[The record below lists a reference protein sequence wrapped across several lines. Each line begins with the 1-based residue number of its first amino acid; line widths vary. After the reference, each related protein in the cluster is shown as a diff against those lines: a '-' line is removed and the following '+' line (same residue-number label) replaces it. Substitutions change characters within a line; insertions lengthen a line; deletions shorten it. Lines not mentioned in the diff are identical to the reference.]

1 MSPNMSPGGMTA
13 ASSPGVPDRPTSSAS
28 PAADSWVTENS
39 EEVAEMAIT
48 FEEARALIAA
58 AEGWDPASWGWDLL
72 VDKKTGRYWR
82 VSDDPPAPNLRP
94 VGCGHRAR

>member
-1 MSPNMSPGGMTA
+1 
-13 ASSPGVPDRPTSSAS
+13 
-28 PAADSWVTENS
+28 
-39 EEVAEMAIT
+39 MAIT

-58 AEGWDPASWGWDLL
+58 AEGWDPAPWGWENDEVYVLTYADADGEPDLL